1 MRIPSLALFGLMI
14 ATPALAQQVPAPAPA
29 PRGGEELI
37 DRVAA
42 VVGDTV
48 LLLSD
53 VQGEIEQMRASG
65 RPLPTDAAGQAKL
78 AQQILDAKID
88 DLVLLEAARQAKITV
103 EDSNIE
109 PAVDENIRQVQ
120 SRFGSEAE
128 FRRALQASGT
138 TLEQYRATLL
148 GQYRDRAMIQRF
160 TALRLAS
167 APRPAVSEADIRAF
181 FDAQSSS
188 LDTRPANISFEQL
201 ILEPQASP
209 AAKQAALA
217 KAQDVLKQIRDG
229 GDFEVLAKRFS
240 DDPGS
245 KEHGGDLGWFKRGR
259 MVPAFENVAFALK
272 PGEVSPV
279 IETEFGYHI
288 IKVTGAKS
296 SERQAR
302 HILIRPEI
310 TDADIAQAKARA
322 DSIAEKVRGGAP
334 LPATHAAAVRGQER
348 TLEHIPVNGLPA
360 GYSTA
365 LADATPGTVVGPFEL
380 EGPTGPSFVVA
391 RVTARQ
397 EEGTYTLDDVRDQVR
412 ARVQQE
418 QMMDKLVAELR
429 KSMHVSI
436 QL

>member
-1 MRIPSLALFGLMI
+1 MRIPSLAIFGLLI
-14 ATPALAQQVPAPAPA
+14 ATPALAQQAPAPAPA
-29 PRGGEELI
+29 PKPGEELI

-48 LLLSD
+48 VLLSD
-53 VQGEIEQMRASG
+53 VQAELEQLRASG
-65 RPLPTDAAGQAKL
+65 RPFPTDAADQQKL
-78 AQQILDAKID
+78 AAQILGAKID
-88 DLVLLEAARQAKITV
+88 DLVLLEGARQAKVAVIDA
-103 EDSNIE
+103 ELE

-120 SRFGSEAE
+120 GRFGSEAE

-138 TLEQYRATLL
+138 SLEQYRATLL

-160 TALRLAS
+160 TSQQLAK
-167 APRPAVSEADIRAF
+167 APRPAVSEAEMRAF
-181 FDAQSSS
+181 FDSQAST
-188 LDTRPANISFEQL
+188 LGTRPANISFEQL
-201 ILEPQASP
+201 ILEPQATAEAKK
-209 AAKQAALA
+209 AAYD
-217 KAQDVLKQIRDG
+217 KAQGVLKQIRDG

-279 IETEFGYHI
+279 IETEFGFHI
-288 IKVTGAKS
+288 IKVEGARS

-310 TDADIAQAKARA
+310 TDADIAVAKARA

-348 TLEHIPVNGLPA
+348 TLDHVPVNSLPA

-365 LADATPGTVVGPFEL
+365 LADAKVGTVVGPFEL
-380 EGPTGPSFVVA
+380 ETPTGPSFVVT

-412 ARVQQE
+412 ERVQQE
-418 QMMDKLVAELR
+418 QMIDRLVEQLR
-429 KSMHVSI
+429 TSMHISI
-436 QL
+436 LL